1 MFPLVGMLLLLL
13 QQKNTT
19 FKFFS
24 EAPPMEMTNAQRL
37 ILSNQYYLM
46 SQMDPEN
53 SAKYQ
58 RLQTI
63 VERGYEL
70 QMRELNKEFGC
81 LTEAECR
88 EIIDIM
94 EMYHAMQESNKML
107 AEQERAEVDQ
117 RRLQFLGFDIASEA
131 QIVHYV
137 RFLVDSE
144 GLYPQFDKA
153 DHHFNS
159 QMPMLDKYRR
169 MLTTWRN
176 CPRQYHLCATELS
189 QIFSA

>member
-1 MFPLVGMLLLLL
+1 
-13 QQKNTT
+13 
-19 FKFFS
+19 
-24 EAPPMEMTNAQRL
+24 MEMTNAQRL

-58 RLQTI
+58 RLQTV

-88 EIIDIM
+88 EVIDIM
-94 EMYHAMQESNKML
+94 EMYHAMQESDKML

-131 QIVHYV
+131 QSVHYV

-159 QMPMLDKYRR
+159 QMPMLEKYRR

>member
-1 MFPLVGMLLLLL
+1 
-13 QQKNTT
+13 
-19 FKFFS
+19 
-24 EAPPMEMTNAQRL
+24 MEMTNAQRL

-107 AEQERAEVDQ
+107 AEQERVEVDQ

>member
-1 MFPLVGMLLLLL
+1 
-13 QQKNTT
+13 
-19 FKFFS
+19 
-24 EAPPMEMTNAQRL
+24 MEMTNAQRL
-37 ILSNQYYLM
+37 ILSNQYFLM
-46 SQMDPEN
+46 SQMDPN
-53 SAKYQ
+53 NANKYK

-63 VERGYEL
+63 IERGYEL

-88 EIIDIM
+88 EVIDIL
-94 EMYHAMQESNKML
+94 EMYHAMQESHKML
-107 AEQERAEVDQ
+107 ADCDGKEVDQ
-117 RRLQFLGFDIASEA
+117 RRLQFLGFDIAREA
-131 QIVHYV
+131 QLVHYV

-144 GLYPQFDKA
+144 GLYTQFDKA

-176 CPRQYHLCATELS
+176 CPRQYHLSAAEFK
-189 QIFSA
+189 QIFNA

>member
-1 MFPLVGMLLLLL
+1 
-13 QQKNTT
+13 
-19 FKFFS
+19 
-24 EAPPMEMTNAQRL
+24 MEMTNAQRL
-37 ILSNQYYLM
+37 ILSNQYRLM
-46 SQMDPEN
+46 MKLDPDN
-53 SAKYQ
+53 SGRYQ

-63 VERGYEL
+63 VERGYGL
-70 QMRELNKEFGC
+70 QMRELDKDFGR
-81 LTEAECR
+81 LQEDACR

-107 AEQERAEVDQ
+107 DESERAEVDQ
-117 RRLQFLGFDIASEA
+117 RRLQFLGFDAATEA
-131 QIVHYV
+131 QYVHYV

-169 MLTTWRN
+169 MLATWRH
-176 CPRQYHLCATELS
+176 CPRQYHLSAAEFR
-189 QIFSA
+189 QIFTA

>member
-159 QMPMLDKYRR
+159 QMPMLEKYRR

>member
-1 MFPLVGMLLLLL
+1 
-13 QQKNTT
+13 
-19 FKFFS
+19 
-24 EAPPMEMTNAQRL
+24 MEMTNAQRL

-46 SQMDPEN
+46 SQMDPES

-107 AEQERAEVDQ
+107 ADEERKEVDQ

-137 RFLVDSE
+137 RFLTDSE

-189 QIFSA
+189 QIFNA

>member
-1 MFPLVGMLLLLL
+1 
-13 QQKNTT
+13 
-19 FKFFS
+19 
-24 EAPPMEMTNAQRL
+24 MEMTNAQRL
-37 ILSNQYYLM
+37 ILSNQYYIM
-46 SQMDPEN
+46 SQMNPEN

-159 QMPMLDKYRR
+159 QMPMLEKYRR

>member
-1 MFPLVGMLLLLL
+1 
-13 QQKNTT
+13 
-19 FKFFS
+19 
-24 EAPPMEMTNAQRL
+24 MEMTNAQRL

-94 EMYHAMQESNKML
+94 EMYHAMQESNKIL
-107 AEQERAEVDQ
+107 ADQERAEVDQ

-159 QMPMLDKYRR
+159 QMPMLEKYRR

>member
-1 MFPLVGMLLLLL
+1 
-13 QQKNTT
+13 
-19 FKFFS
+19 
-24 EAPPMEMTNAQRL
+24 MEMTNAQRL

-58 RLQTI
+58 RLQTV

-70 QMRELNKEFGC
+70 QMRELYKEFGC

-88 EIIDIM
+88 EVIDIM

-131 QIVHYV
+131 QVVHYV

-159 QMPMLDKYRR
+159 QMPMLEKYRR

>member
-1 MFPLVGMLLLLL
+1 
-13 QQKNTT
+13 
-19 FKFFS
+19 
-24 EAPPMEMTNAQRL
+24 MEMTNAQRL

-107 AEQERAEVDQ
+107 ADEERKEVDQ

-137 RFLVDSE
+137 RFLTDSE

-189 QIFSA
+189 QIFNA

>member
-1 MFPLVGMLLLLL
+1 
-13 QQKNTT
+13 
-19 FKFFS
+19 
-24 EAPPMEMTNAQRL
+24 MEMTNAQRL

-88 EIIDIM
+88 EVIDIM

-131 QIVHYV
+131 QSVHYV

-159 QMPMLDKYRR
+159 QMPMLEKYRR

>member
-1 MFPLVGMLLLLL
+1 
-13 QQKNTT
+13 
-19 FKFFS
+19 
-24 EAPPMEMTNAQRL
+24 MEMTNAQRL

-58 RLQTI
+58 RLQTV

-88 EIIDIM
+88 EVIDIM

-131 QIVHYV
+131 QVVHHV

-159 QMPMLDKYRR
+159 QMPMLEKYRR

>member
-1 MFPLVGMLLLLL
+1 
-13 QQKNTT
+13 
-19 FKFFS
+19 
-24 EAPPMEMTNAQRL
+24 MEMSNAQRL
-37 ILSNQYYLM
+37 ILSNQYNLM
-46 SQMDPEN
+46 SQLDPN
-53 SAKYQ
+53 NGAKYK

-70 QMRELNKEFGC
+70 QMRELNKDFGC
-81 LTEAECR
+81 ITETECR

-107 AEQERAEVDQ
+107 DDEERGKVDQ
-117 RRLQFLGFDIASEA
+117 RRLQFLGFDIATEA
-131 QIVHYV
+131 QQVHYV

-169 MLTTWRN
+169 MLKTWRN
-176 CPRQYHLCATELS
+176 CPRQYHLCANELA

>member
-1 MFPLVGMLLLLL
+1 
-13 QQKNTT
+13 
-19 FKFFS
+19 
-24 EAPPMEMTNAQRL
+24 MEMTNAQRL

-131 QIVHYV
+131 QVVHYV

-159 QMPMLDKYRR
+159 QMPMLEKYRR

>member
-1 MFPLVGMLLLLL
+1 
-13 QQKNTT
+13 
-19 FKFFS
+19 
-24 EAPPMEMTNAQRL
+24 MEMTNAQRL

-88 EIIDIM
+88 EVIDIM

-159 QMPMLDKYRR
+159 QMPMLEKYRR

>member
-1 MFPLVGMLLLLL
+1 
-13 QQKNTT
+13 
-19 FKFFS
+19 
-24 EAPPMEMTNAQRL
+24 MEMTNAQRL

-46 SQMDPEN
+46 SQMNPEN
-53 SAKYQ
+53 AAKYR

-81 LTEAECR
+81 LIEDECR
-88 EIIDIM
+88 EVIDIM

-107 AEQERAEVDQ
+107 SEDERKNVDQ
-117 RRLQFLGFDIASEA
+117 RRLEFLGFDIATEA
-131 QIVHYV
+131 QLVNYV

-144 GLYPQFDKA
+144 GLYPQFEKG

-159 QMPMLDKYRR
+159 HVPMLDKYRR

-176 CPRQYHLCATELS
+176 CPRQSHLSSAEFT
-189 QIFSA
+189 QIFNA

>member
-1 MFPLVGMLLLLL
+1 
-13 QQKNTT
+13 
-19 FKFFS
+19 
-24 EAPPMEMTNAQRL
+24 MEMTNAQRL

-107 AEQERAEVDQ
+107 AKQERAEVDQ

-159 QMPMLDKYRR
+159 QMPMLEKYRR

>member
-1 MFPLVGMLLLLL
+1 
-13 QQKNTT
+13 
-19 FKFFS
+19 
-24 EAPPMEMTNAQRL
+24 MEMTNAQRL

-58 RLQTI
+58 RLQTV

-88 EIIDIM
+88 EVIDIM

-131 QIVHYV
+131 QSVHYV

-159 QMPMLDKYRR
+159 QMPMLEKYRR
-169 MLTTWRN
+169 MLTAWRN